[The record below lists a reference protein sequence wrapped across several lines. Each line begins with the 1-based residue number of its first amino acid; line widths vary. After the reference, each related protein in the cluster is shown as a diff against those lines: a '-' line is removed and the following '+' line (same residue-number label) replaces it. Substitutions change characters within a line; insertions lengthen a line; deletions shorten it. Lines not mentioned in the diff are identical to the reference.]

1 MAFYFNKA
9 INSAPFS
16 SDFSKSSFVSGEFLL
31 ANVTLLYS
39 MLAKREKKR
48 PWVLNMESH
57 EKKSSKG
64 KKLFRFLK
72 LHLSVCCIL
81 TKNNEVFQC

>member
-9 INSAPFS
+9 INSAPFL

-48 PWVLNMESH
+48 PWVPNMESH
-57 EKKSSKG
+57 EKIPKG
-64 KKLFRFLK
+64 K
-72 LHLSVCCIL
+72 
-81 TKNNEVFQC
+81 EVVQIFKATFVSLLYLN